1 VNGEGHLDRPDGY
14 VAGDGADGPEEPDTA
29 DGLPDFDEAQLAEV
43 EGLLRE
49 AAEVCDP
56 VPSGLR
62 EAALAAFALHDLD
75 ARLAE
80 LTFDSLLDAAP
91 VRSGGDAPRMLTFA
105 AGDLTVDVE
114 VGEDGL
120 LGQLLP
126 PQEAAVE
133 VLTRPVPEATAR
145 CAADGTG
152 GFSCAVDVTGPFAL
166 RVRAGDEVVV
176 TEWLRV

>member
-1 VNGEGHLDRPDGY
+1 MNGPH
-14 VAGDGADGPEEPDTA
+14 A
-29 DGLPDFDEAQLAEV
+29 FDETDDTDEFDEQPFDDLQLLEV

-56 VPSGLR
+56 VPTALR

-91 VRSGGDAPRMLTFA
+91 VRGTEDGPRMLTFA

-126 PQEAAVE
+126 PQAAGVE
-133 VLTRPVPEATAR
+133 VLTRPAPEAAAR
-145 CAADGTG
+145 CAADETG
-152 GFSCAVDVTGPFAL
+152 GFSCAVEVTGPFAL

>member
-1 VNGEGHLDRPDGY
+1 MNGRTTF
-14 VAGDGADGPEEPDTA
+14 DGADEAGEP
-29 DGLPDFDEAQLAEV
+29 FDEAQLAEV

-49 AAEVCDP
+49 AALVCDP
-56 VPSGLR
+56 VPSALR
-62 EAALAAFALHDLD
+62 DAALAAFALHDLD

-80 LTFDSLLDAAP
+80 LTFDSLVDAAP
-91 VRSGGDAPRMLTFA
+91 VRSAVEAPRMLTFA

-126 PQEAAVE
+126 PQKAGVE
-133 VLTRPVPEATAR
+133 VLTRPAPEATAS
-145 CAADGTG
+145 CAADATG

-166 RVRAGDEVVV
+166 RVRTGDEVVV

>member
-1 VNGEGHLDRPDGY
+1 VNGGH
-14 VAGDGADGPEEPDTA
+14 V
-29 DGLPDFDEAQLAEV
+29 FDEDNEADELLEPYDEQRLLEV

-56 VPSGLR
+56 VPSSLR

-91 VRSGGDAPRMLTFA
+91 VRSGEDAPRMLTFA

-114 VGEDGL
+114 VGEHGL

-126 PQEAAVE
+126 PRAAGVE
-133 VLTRPVPEATAR
+133 VLTRPAPEA
-145 CAADGTG
+145 AASCSADETG
-152 GFSCAVDVTGPFAL
+152 GFSCAVDVAGPFAL
-166 RVRAGDEVVV
+166 RVRTGDEVVV

>member
-1 VNGEGHLDRPDGY
+1 VNGETTFDE
-14 VAGDGADGPEEPDTA
+14 AEEP
-29 DGLPDFDEAQLAEV
+29 FDEAQLAEV
-43 EGLLRE
+43 EALLRE
-49 AAEVCDP
+49 AALVCDP
-56 VPSGLR
+56 VPHALR
-62 EAALAAFALHDLD
+62 DTALAAFALHDLD

-91 VRSGGDAPRMLTFA
+91 VRGAEDGPRMLTFA

-126 PQEAAVE
+126 PREAAVE
-133 VLTRPVPEATAR
+133 VLTRPSPEAAAS
-145 CAADGTG
+145 CAADETG
-152 GFSCAVDVTGPFAL
+152 GFSCPVEVTGPFAL
-166 RVRAGDEVVV
+166 RVRTGDEVVV

>member
-1 VNGEGHLDRPDGY
+1 VNGDHVFDETNETDEANERG
-14 VAGDGADGPEEPDTA
+14 GADEATGAAGA
-29 DGLPDFDEAQLAEV
+29 DEGLLREV
-43 EGLLRE
+43 EQLLRE

-56 VPSGLR
+56 VPAALR

-80 LTFDSLLDAAP
+80 LTFDSLVDAAP
-91 VRSGGDAPRMLTFA
+91 VRGSVDAPRMFTFA

-126 PQEAAVE
+126 PQEASVE
-133 VLTRPVPEATAR
+133 VLTRPAPGPSAR
-145 CAADGTG
+145 CAADETG
-152 GFSCAVDVTGPFAL
+152 GFSCALDVTGLFAL